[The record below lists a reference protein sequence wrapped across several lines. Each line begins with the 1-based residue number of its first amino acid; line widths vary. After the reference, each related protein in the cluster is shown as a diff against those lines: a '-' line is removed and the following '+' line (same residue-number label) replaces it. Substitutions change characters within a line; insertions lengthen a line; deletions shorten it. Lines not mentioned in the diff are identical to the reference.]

1 MFNQGL
7 PEQFSFVTT
16 FRNRNRGRGRRW
28 HLIRVTDSRGQ
39 PQFAVGLDPNR
50 KTVEFSIK
58 KYDGTL
64 QTLTWERPQVRCCQY
79 HIEPEI
85 RVCTQLREMSSCYC
99 LTFLAGPAW
108 VLRSKTDKPLFA
120 PLYYITWI

>member
-1 MFNQGL
+1 MPIITILFLPVLHRRVFNQGL

-16 FRNRNRGRGRRW
+16 FRYRSSAQGRGRRW

-58 KYDGTL
+58 KYDGSL
-64 QTLTWERPQVRCCQY
+64 QTLTWERPQASGALTSECGPTGFDPQN
-79 HIEPEI
+79 
-85 RVCTQLREMSSCYC
+85 MS
-99 LTFLAGPAW
+99 
-108 VLRSKTDKPLFA
+108 LF
-120 PLYYITWI
+120 